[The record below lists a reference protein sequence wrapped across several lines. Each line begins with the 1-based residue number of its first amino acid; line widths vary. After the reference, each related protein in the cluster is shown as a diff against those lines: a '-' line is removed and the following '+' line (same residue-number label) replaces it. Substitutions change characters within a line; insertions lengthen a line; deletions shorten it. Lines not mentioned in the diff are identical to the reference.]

1 MGTSLPAAPVAAFL
15 GPRIEAEGRAWDQL
29 RALSA
34 LPGVGRVAA
43 FPDIH
48 PGRYGPVGVAFWANR
63 LHPLPIGGDIGCGIL
78 VARLGKP
85 ARKITLDKAVRAW
98 SDLDAPWAEATEAA
112 RALGCAPQDARV
124 LGTVGGGNHFCELQ
138 VVGAA
143 PEGGT
148 LSKGDAVLM
157 IHSGSRG
164 LGEVAVAALPPGVG
178 QGMDPSSPEG
188 AAWLAAHDR
197 AVAFARAN
205 RWALALRAAEALGL
219 DIDPVAEAVHNAVVP
234 WRGGWLH
241 RKGAAEATQPW
252 VPIAGSRSTPSWLV
266 APSAQAP
273 EAALLS
279 LPHGAGRKFDR
290 AACHGRFQAPKR
302 EKDGSVRPKEGG
314 RVLCGDKGLLVE
326 ESAGAYKDSRR
337 VAEAIA
343 AEGLGMA
350 AIQLDPLLTF
360 KSGVV
365 R

>member
-1 MGTSLPAAPVAAFL
+1 MGTSLSAAPVAAFL

-29 RALSA
+29 RALAA
-34 LPGVGRVAA
+34 LPGVSRVAA

-48 PGRYGPVGVAFWANR
+48 PGRHGPVGVAFWADR

-78 VARLGKP
+78 VARLSKP
-85 ARKITLDKAVRAW
+85 ARKLHLDKAVRAW
-98 SDLDAPWAEATEAA
+98 SDLDAPWPHAGEVA
-112 RALGCAPQDARV
+112 RSLGCDPVDARV
-124 LGTVGGGNHFCELQ
+124 LGSLGGSNHFLEAQ

-143 PEGGT
+143 PEGGP
-148 LSKGDAVLM
+148 LAKGDAVLM

-164 LGEVAVAALPPGVG
+164 LGEAAVAALPQGVG
-178 QGMDPSSPEG
+178 QGMDPNSPEG
-188 AAWLAAHDR
+188 LAWLAAHDR

-219 DIDPVAEAVHNAVVP
+219 GVARVAEAVHNAVVP
-234 WRGGWLH
+234 WQGGWLH

-266 APSAQAP
+266 APSPDAP
-273 EAALLS
+273 NTALLS

-302 EKDGSVRPKEGG
+302 EKDGSVRPVEGG

-326 ESAGAYKDSRR
+326 ETALAYKDSRR
-337 VAEAIA
+337 IAEAIE
-343 AEGLGMA
+343 AEGLGSA
-350 AIQLDPLLTF
+350 SIRLDPLLTF